1 MSPKSKKVVAEVP
14 ENASPS
20 AEVETKDVAEVVS
33 DAPAKVAEP
42 EGGEENYLEDTP
54 KAGQNSS
61 NKSGKASAVKATAK
75 PEAVAATGEK
85 RQRSIAEM
93 FGGGK
98 GKDGASKKA
107 RASTPPGGRGMASSS
122 PGGPGEASSSK
133 APARRT
139 VNGVTLLKYVPFSLS
154 EFQGSLTERQREL
167 LALEFKI
174 LKDELKKPSFIKL
187 KEFLW
192 EEGVR
197 GKDKPCPSVYP
208 PAADIYAWSRYTPL
222 GRVKVVIIGQDPYHG
237 PKQAHGLCFSVRP
250 GVAVPPSLKN
260 MYTEIKNSYP
270 SFVPPKHGSLVSWAN
285 AGVLLL
291 NTSLTVKA
299 SQAGSHAGK
308 GWEPFT
314 DAVVKA
320 VDKYGGASLPG
331 SNGVGKGVVFLAWG
345 AWAAKRVAG
354 LDKKKHCILTSPH
367 PSPLSAH
374 RGFIGNGHFKKA
386 NDWLEQKYG
395 VDSTVDWCTLD
406 INAKEGGEEA

>member
-1 MSPKSKKVVAEVP
+1 MSPRKAAAKVKADAPPAE
-14 ENASPS
+14 EI
-20 AEVETKDVAEVVS
+20 ETKDVAEDVP
-33 DAPAKVAEP
+33 DASASKPEP
-42 EGGEENYLEDTP
+42 ESGEENYLDDTP
-54 KAGQNSS
+54 QPSQNSA
-61 NKSGKASAVKATAK
+61 NKSGKAGAKSTAK
-75 PEAVAATGEK
+75 PEASAATGEK

-98 GKDGASKKA
+98 AKGGAAKKA
-107 RASTPPGGRGMASSS
+107 RASSPAGGRSSS
-122 PGGPGEASSSK
+122 PAGPDEAGSSK

-139 VNGVTLLKYVPFSLS
+139 VNGVTLLKYVPFSMN
-154 EFQGSLTERQREL
+154 EFQGSLTDRQREL
-167 LALEFKI
+167 LALECDTLGLSWFKI
-174 LKDELKKPSFIKL
+174 LKDELKKPTFIRL

-197 GKDKPCPSVYP
+197 GKDKPCPGVYP

-270 SFVPPKHGSLVSWAN
+270 NFVPPKHGSLVSWAN

-320 VDKYGGASLPG
+320 
-331 SNGVGKGVVFLAWG
+331 
-345 AWAAKRVAG
+345 
-354 LDKKKHCILTSPH
+354 
-367 PSPLSAH
+367 
-374 RGFIGNGHFKKA
+374 
-386 NDWLEQKYG
+386 
-395 VDSTVDWCTLD
+395 
-406 INAKEGGEEA
+406 